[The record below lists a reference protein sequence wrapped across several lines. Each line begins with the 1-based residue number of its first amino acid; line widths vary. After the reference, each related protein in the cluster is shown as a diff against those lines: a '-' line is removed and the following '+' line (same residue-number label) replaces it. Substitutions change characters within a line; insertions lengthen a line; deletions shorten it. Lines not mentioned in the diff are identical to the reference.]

1 MEPNPY
7 APPQAPLLPPPLQ
20 PHSDAEALRREHI
33 NTEATIKTVGVLYY
47 LGAFGMIVIGL
58 STLADSEGSP
68 AHVMTGLFVS
78 MGVAQFAAGYGLRRL
93 RGWARYPTII
103 FSGIGLLGFPI
114 GTLINGYILVKVL
127 GKQGRFVM
135 TPEYQDII
143 AATPH
148 VKNKTS
154 RAVWILLAVLLV
166 VLAIS
171 IMFMISSSR

>member
-7 APPQAPLLPPPLQ
+7 APPLAPLLPPPLQ
-20 PHSDAEALRREHI
+20 PHSDAEAVRREHI

-47 LGAFGMIVIGL
+47 LGAFIVIASGL
-58 STLADSEGSP
+58 SMAASSEPTSQNVPMAILVTLGI
-68 AHVMTGLFVS
+68 
-78 MGVAQFAAGYGLRRL
+78 AQFIVGYGLRRL
-93 RGWARYPTII
+93 RSWARIPTML

-135 TPEYQDII
+135 TPEYRDII

-154 RAVWILLAVLLV
+154 RAVWILLAVLIV
-166 VLAIS
+166 VLIVS
-171 IMFMISSSR
+171 IIFMMTSSR